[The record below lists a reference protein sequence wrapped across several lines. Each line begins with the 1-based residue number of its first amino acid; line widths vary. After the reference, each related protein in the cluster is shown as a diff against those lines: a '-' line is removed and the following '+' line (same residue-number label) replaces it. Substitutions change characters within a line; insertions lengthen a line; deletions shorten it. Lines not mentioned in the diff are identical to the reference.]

1 MIVRHFSSSGC
12 WNTMPMSLA
21 GSNGTAS
28 EPIFTVPASCGC
40 RPARIFR
47 SVLLPQPDG
56 PTRQASSPG
65 MTSKV
70 ASEIARCAL
79 APLP

>member
-1 MIVRHFSSSGC
+1 
-12 WNTMPMSLA
+12 MPMSRL
-21 GSNGTAS
+21 GSNGTDA

-40 RPARIFR
+40 SPARIFS
-47 SVLLPQPDG
+47 SVLLPQPEG

-65 MTSKV
+65 MTSNV
-70 ASEIARCAL
+70 TSEIARCAR